1 MSDKD
6 VNQVVLV
13 GAIEEQPT
21 LRTTA
26 NNNRVCNAK
35 VATITGRDK
44 FPTRHAVV
52 AWGDE
57 AKTLGAMQPGQR
69 VRVEGKLQ
77 RRKWTDKEGVEHWQ
91 TEVVCAVVQP
101 EAMGEQM
108 AMGESEEDLPF

>member
-6 VNQVVLV
+6 INQVILV
-13 GAIEEQPT
+13 GNIEEQPT
-21 LRTTA
+21 LRTTQ
-26 NNNRVCNAK
+26 NNNRVANTK
-35 VATITGRDK
+35 IATLTGRDK
-44 FPTRHAVV
+44 FPTRHLVV

-57 AKTLGAMQPGQR
+57 AKLLSGMQPGQR

-101 EAMGEQM
+101 EALGEQM
-108 AMGESEEDLPF
+108 ALADDDPEMPF